1 MLPLASKL
9 AAIAALIA
17 LARVSA
23 AQTITADGVT
33 CIDGELQGDGA
44 SYRGDLA
51 VTVSGKTC
59 QAWASNT
66 PHVHNRKPERCVH
79 ACSVFVCLC
88 VCAVRANF
96 CPCADGSLLSFC
108 CPMRALAC
116 GCALLQ
122 TGSARTHMCTHAQ
135 AHQPPFRSIA
145 LSQVP

>member
-88 VCAVRANF
+88 VCVR
-96 CPCADGSLLSFC
+96 
-108 CPMRALAC
+108 
-116 GCALLQ
+116 
-122 TGSARTHMCTHAQ
+122 
-135 AHQPPFRSIA
+135 
-145 LSQVP
+145 